1 MSFKYPLDI
10 YFYEAFEEEWQQ
22 IAAYLPPN
30 IKAGH
35 TWKTIQE
42 TTDNQP
48 SAPLISTRTQ
58 TIIPESWLIQVKGL
72 LTRSTG
78 FEYFQQLRKKA
89 PSIVQF
95 GYLPLYCNRS
105 VAEQALL
112 LWLAIMRKLPKQTL
126 QFQTFNRDGLTGR
139 ESMSKTL
146 LIVGIGNIGYEVV
159 KIGRGLAMTVLGV
172 DIVKKHKDVK
182 YVDFDQTLPQADVIV
197 SAMNLTPE
205 NTNYFNYQ
213 RLKTAK
219 PGTIFINIARGEQS
233 FPSALKRLL
242 DEKILGGVALDV
254 YPFENKL
261 GSALRSNLEI
271 EDSELKV
278 IKLLAQYPN
287 VILTPHNAFNTEE
300 SVQRKSEQSVQ
311 QTIHF
316 LETGKFIWEVPD

>member
-1 MSFKYPLDI
+1 MSANYPLDV

-22 IAAYLPPN
+22 IIAYLPLN
-30 IKAGH
+30 IKTGH

-42 TTDNQP
+42 ATDNQP
-48 SAPLISTRTQ
+48 PAPLISTRTQ
-58 TIIPESWLIQVKGL
+58 TIIPESWLTQIKGL

-78 FEYFQQLRKKA
+78 FDYFQQLRKKA
-89 PSIVQF
+89 PANVQF

-112 LWLAIMRKLPKQTL
+112 LWLALMRKLPKQTL

-139 ESMSKTL
+139 ESMGKTL
-146 LIVGIGNIGYEVV
+146 LIVGVGNIGYEIV
-159 KIGRGLAMTVLGV
+159 KIGWGLAMTVLGV
-172 DIVKKHKDVK
+172 DIVKKHDDVN
-182 YVDFDQTLPQADVIV
+182 YVDFDETLPQADIIV

-219 PGTIFINIARGEQS
+219 RGAIFVNIARGEQS
-233 FPSALKRLL
+233 YPSALKRLL
-242 DEKILGGVALDV
+242 DEQILGGVALDV

-261 GSALRSNLEI
+261 GSALRGNLAI
-271 EDSELKV
+271 EDSELKI

-311 QTIHF
+311 QIVNF
-316 LETGKFIWEVPD
+316 LETGKFIWDVPE

>member
-1 MSFKYPLDI
+1 MSLNYSLDV

-22 IAAYLPPN
+22 IAAYMPPN

-42 TTDNQP
+42 TNDNKP
-48 SAPLISTRTQ
+48 PAPLISTRTQ
-58 TIIPESWLIQVKGL
+58 TIIPESWLNQVKGFL
-72 LTRSTG
+72 SRSTG
-78 FEYFQQLRKKA
+78 FDHFQQLRKKA
-89 PSIVQF
+89 PATVQF

-112 LWLAIMRKLPKQTL
+112 LWMALMRKLPKQTL

-139 ESMSKTL
+139 ESMGKML
-146 LIVGIGNIGYEVV
+146 LVVGVGNIGYEIV
-159 KIGRGLAMTVLGV
+159 KIGKGLAMTVSGV
-172 DIVKKHKDVK
+172 DIVKRHDDVN
-182 YVDFDQTLPQADVIV
+182 YVDFDETLPQADIIV

-205 NTNYFNYQ
+205 NTDYFNYQ
-213 RLKTAK
+213 RMKIAK
-219 PGTIFINIARGEQS
+219 QGAILVNIARGEQS
-233 FPSALKRLL
+233 YPSALKRLL

-261 GSALRSNLEI
+261 GSALRGNLEI

-278 IKLLAQYPN
+278 IKSLAQYSN

-300 SVQRKSEQSVQ
+300 SVQRKSEQSVRQ
-311 QTIHF
+311 VIHF
-316 LETGKFIWEVPD
+316 LETGKFIWDVPN

>member
-1 MSFKYPLDI
+1 MSTNYSLDV

-22 IAAYLPPN
+22 IAAFLPPD

-42 TTDNQP
+42 TTDDKP
-48 SAPLISTRTQ
+48 PAPLISTRTQ
-58 TIIPESWLIQVKGL
+58 TIIPESWLTQVKGL

-78 FEYFQQLRKKA
+78 FDYFQQLRKIA
-89 PSIVQF
+89 PATVQF

-112 LWLAIMRKLPKQTL
+112 LWMALMRKLPKQTL

-139 ESMSKTL
+139 ESMGKTL
-146 LIVGIGNIGYEVV
+146 LVVGVGNIGYEVV
-159 KIGRGLAMTVLGV
+159 KIGKGLAMTVLGV
-172 DIVKKHKDVK
+172 DIIKKHNDVN
-182 YVDFDQTLPQADVIV
+182 YVDFDKTLPQADIIV

-205 NTNYFNYQ
+205 NTDYFNYQ

-219 PGTIFINIARGEQS
+219 RGAIFINIARGEQS
-233 FPSALKRLL
+233 YPSTLKRLI
-242 DEKILGGVALDV
+242 DEEILGGVALDV

-261 GSALRSNLEI
+261 GSALRGNLEI

-311 QTIHF
+311 QVIQF
-316 LETGKFIWEVPD
+316 LETGKFIWDVPD